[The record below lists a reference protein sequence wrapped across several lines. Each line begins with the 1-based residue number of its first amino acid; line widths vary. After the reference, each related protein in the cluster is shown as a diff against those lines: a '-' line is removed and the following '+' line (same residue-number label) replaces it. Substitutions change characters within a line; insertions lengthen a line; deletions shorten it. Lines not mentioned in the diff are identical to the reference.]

1 MGHPL
6 ELGASRAGEGISVHA
21 ARMGCPLELGAS
33 RAGESITVHADRK
46 GEPMKLRCGLVC
58 TVGQAAYLRVEP
70 DVIWLIPDSA
80 EVVVYS
86 NVSWKIE

>member
-1 MGHPL
+1 MNGCMTISAARIGHPL
-6 ELGASRAGEGISVHA
+6 ELGASRVGEGIS
-21 ARMGCPLELGAS
+21 
-33 RAGESITVHADRK
+33 VHADRK

-58 TVGQAAYLRVEP
+58 TVSQAAYLRVEP

-86 NVSWKIE
+86 NVTWKIE